1 MKTSDNDL
9 SIKEKIA
16 YGCGDLSSNLLW
28 GLTSTYLMY
37 YYTDIYRLPVA
48 SVAWILLIARVFDAF
63 CDPLIGIFMD
73 RKGGLIVPRLLTYLS
88 IPFGVAGFLCFL
100 PLPLPGNGK
109 VIWAGA
115 TYILFGAV
123 YSCINTPYGAMATMI
138 SQTSKGRIDLNSF
151 RMIGCQV
158 GKFCVAFLTIPA
170 VEWLGGEETL
180 SQRQFGFVAFV
191 FLLCCAGSILWFVVV
206 KTCILRFPPQAAT
219 YSFRYILKS
228 LIKNRN
234 WHLCNALVFVQFIC
248 LSAFSGFIFYYA
260 KCNLGRSE
268 SVASL
273 TLTIGVLSGLLGAML
288 CPFFTKRL
296 GLFRTGLALSVLQGI
311 AYILIFLSKSSLV
324 EFAGSLIV
332 LTFAQGVLSPLYY
345 VLLAKAVDYS
355 HADDHVDLAGISY
368 ALNTL
373 VTKIAG
379 GITGFI
385 LSLFLSFGHYDA
397 NQSSPTGDI
406 ALWVLAGFVWLP
418 LACVAI
424 QFILFLLYSSTDDG
438 PRIKSAAGSS
448 DIRAYK

>member
-1 MKTSDNDL
+1 MIISDNDV
-9 SIKEKIA
+9 SIKEKLA

-37 YYTDIYRLPVA
+37 YYTDIYRLPVTA
-48 SVAWILLIARVFDAF
+48 VAWILLIARVFDAF

-73 RKGGLIVPRLLTYLS
+73 RKGGLIVPRLLTRLS
-88 IPFGVAGFLCFL
+88 IPFGVTGFLCFL
-100 PLPLPGNGK
+100 PLPLSESGK

-138 SQTSKGRIDLNSF
+138 SHTSKGRIDLNSF

-170 VEWLGGEETL
+170 IRLLGGEETL
-180 SQRQFGFVAFV
+180 SQRQFGFVTFV
-191 FLLCCAGSILWFVVV
+191 FLLCFTGSILWFVVA
-206 KTCILRFPPQAAT
+206 KSCILRFPPQPAT
-219 YSFRYILKS
+219 YSFRYIVKS
-228 LIKNRN
+228 LIKNRK

-248 LSAFSGFIFYYA
+248 LSAFSSFIFYYA

-273 TLTIGVLSGLLGAML
+273 TLTIGVLSGLLGAMF
-288 CPFFTKRL
+288 CPFFTKWL
-296 GLFRTGLALSVLQGI
+296 GLFRTGLVFSVLQGI
-311 AYILIFLSKSSLV
+311 AYILIFLSKSSLA

-332 LTFAQGVLSPLYY
+332 LAFVQGVLSPLYY

-397 NQSSPTGDI
+397 NQTSSTGDI

-424 QFILFLLYSSTDDG
+424 QFILFWLHIFTDDG
-438 PRIKSAAGSS
+438 PSIKSTAG
-448 DIRAYK
+448 